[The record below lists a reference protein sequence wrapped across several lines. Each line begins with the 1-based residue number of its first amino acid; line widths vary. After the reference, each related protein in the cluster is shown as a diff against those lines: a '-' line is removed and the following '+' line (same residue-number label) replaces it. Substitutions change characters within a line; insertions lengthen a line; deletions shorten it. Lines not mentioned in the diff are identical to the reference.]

1 MKVCTHTHTIKNL
14 AIDYIF
20 RAVKT
25 SSECQAERDR
35 HERIDFK
42 HFTAY
47 VYKKKKENHTA
58 PWANTVVYIHMTQAD
73 TAVWSILLS

>member
-1 MKVCTHTHTIKNL
+1 M
-14 AIDYIF
+14 
-20 RAVKT
+20 